1 MLFPT
6 SGSFLVHQVIDISP
20 RPTSGMYRG
29 IAGGPTGILSAAL
42 PRNAGGEGVKLAR
55 PRAPER
61 SSEHEATIPTS
72 ITPNPERSEPG
83 KEPQGICGNNDTS
96 QRIFNSPT
104 ANDWNWPRS
113 HSILITS

>member
-42 PRNAGGEGVKLAR
+42 PRNVGGEGVKLAR
-55 PRAPER
+55 PHAPEDRASTKPPSRPASPQTR
-61 SSEHEATIPTS
+61 SGVS
-72 ITPNPERSEPG
+72 PG
-83 KEPQGICGNNDTS
+83 RNLRESAEIMIQARESSTRPQRMIGIGQD
-96 QRIFNSPT
+96 RIQY
-104 ANDWNWPRS
+104 
-113 HSILITS
+113 